1 MTIINETYDVDGYD
15 PGRPNGNVVE
25 RVEDNGDGTHTRTVF
40 DEKGN
45 VVDRDTFAVEAAPAA
60 PLTAEEKVA
69 ELAALLVEKG
79 VATEAEVV
87 AKLERADAAEV
98 KPR

>member
-1 MTIINETYDVDGYD
+1 MTIICETFRSVEGD
-15 PGRPNGNVVE
+15 PLSRLAE
-25 RVEDNGDGTHTRTVF
+25 QVEDNGDGTHTRTVF

-45 VVDRDTFAVEAAPAA
+45 PTERETYAVDTPPAA

-79 VATEAEVV
+79 VATEAEV
-87 AKLERADAAEV
+87 AQKLERAEVAEV

>member
-1 MTIINETYDVDGYD
+1 MIASHVPAPSRSAIT
-15 PGRPNGNVVE
+15 
-25 RVEDNGDGTHTRTVF
+25 
-40 DEKGN
+40 
-45 VVDRDTFAVEAAPAA
+45 APA
-60 PLTAEEKVA
+60 PHA

>member
-1 MTIINETYDVDGYD
+1 MQITYGLGGFD
-15 PGRPNGNVVE
+15 PDHPNGNIVE
-25 RVEDNGDGTHTRTVF
+25 QVEDNGDGTHTRTVF

-45 VVDRDTFAVEAAPAA
+45 VVGKPETYPVDAPPPA

-87 AKLERADAAEV
+87 AKLERADAVAEV

>member
-1 MTIINETYDVDGYD
+1 MQITYGLGGFD
-15 PGRPNGNVVE
+15 PDHPNGNIVE
-25 RVEDNGDGTHTRTVF
+25 QVEDNGDGTHTRTVF
-40 DEKGN
+40 DEKGKPTATE
-45 VVDRDTFAVEAAPAA
+45 TFAVDVPPAA
-60 PLTAEEKVA
+60 PLSVEEKVA

-87 AKLERADAAEV
+87 AKLERADVAEV